1 MPRGVRKK
9 LTETTEL
16 PVIHTKEEIGSIPFF
31 ILEEDKYGI
40 ATDKIA
46 YSLVRRKQA
55 SKTVKDEEGN
65 EDHVETYYMW
75 ESFKW
80 GRTIESVVDSYIC
93 HKTKELDGALVKEH
107 DINKLNSNR
116 DKVLEILR
124 KAFKP
129 TGINKEIIEFSD
141 LVEKK
146 DGIMKSIEELEEKKK
161 ELLEATNS
169 LEELIKE
176 TTKKLVPKSTKTSS
190 KKK

>member
-16 PVIHTKEEIGSIPFF
+16 PVIHTEEETGNIPFF
-31 ILEEDKYGI
+31 ILEDDKYGI
-40 ATDKIA
+40 ATDKVS
-46 YSLVRRKQA
+46 YSLARRKQA

-65 EDHVETYYMW
+65 EDHVETYYIW

-80 GRTIESVVDSYIC
+80 GRTIESVVDSYIR
-93 HKTKELDGALVKEH
+93 HKTKELDSTLVKEH
-107 DINKLNSNR
+107 DINKLNNNR

-124 KAFKP
+124 KSFKP
-129 TGINKEIIEFSD
+129 IGVNKKIIEFSD
-141 LVEKK
+141 LMERKE
-146 DGIMKSIEELEEKKK
+146 DIIKSIEELNEKNN
-161 ELLEATNS
+161 ELYEAISN

-176 TTKKLVPKSTKTSS
+176 TTKKLTPKTT